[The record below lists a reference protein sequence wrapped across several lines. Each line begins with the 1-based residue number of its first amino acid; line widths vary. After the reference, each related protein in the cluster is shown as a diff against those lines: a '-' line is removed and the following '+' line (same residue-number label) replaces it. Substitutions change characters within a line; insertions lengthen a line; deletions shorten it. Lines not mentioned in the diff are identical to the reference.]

1 MVKLLQALLR
11 WCFMRAE
18 NLFNLAFGDKLN
30 PFYHLGTISFWQFW
44 LLVGTGFY
52 LYIFADTGVHNAFE
66 SVEAIFPEA
75 AQPRMKMIVKRE
87 SGGNPLAK
95 NKSSSASGCTQML
108 KIHAARFAKLG
119 YSWDQRFVAYINVRV
134 AYDLWEEQ
142 GWSPWSL
149 TAY

>member
-1 MVKLLQALLR
+1 MRKFLTPLCLILVLTGCSPQQVQSWLGARNVHVTLAQAESI
-11 WCFMRAE
+11 AQ
-18 NLFNLAFGDKLN
+18 
-30 PFYHLGTISFWQFW
+30 HLDRRS
-44 LLVGTGFY
+44 L
-52 LYIFADTGVHNAFE
+52 DCFE

-119 YSWDQRFVAYINVRV
+119 YSWDQRFVAYVNVRV